1 MLYGLVTLN
10 VHVLCSFSVVYFCCV
25 LYTSSSPDD
34 EPIESHPSL
43 CQLLFESQSPQLV
56 STVFSGRRVQ
66 PDYEE
71 MTSPLDWFATGYC
84 IAHSDTTSS
93 WSVEFGDGDI
103 TTPSPQCL
111 QAFSSGLHY
120 SSTTT
125 HRSGGT
131 GSLTELTLETDL
143 ETPVSPYLE
152 TFPSLF
158 PYSQAI
164 TVLQLY
170 GDLCSDDRGVPV
182 LQQLSHYCPRLRELI
197 LPTLH
202 PPYLSLVP
210 QLPQHTLDTLDLM
223 LPLMKDDSILGHHLQ
238 QCLALKHL
246 ILWGAE
252 DKLVMM
258 IHSLYDDTPILL
270 ISGFFE
276 QCAIFRGCVGSKGIS
291 VYLWINPRNTLI
303 TFRKSNR
310 VSEFK

>member
-1 MLYGLVTLN
+1 M
-10 VHVLCSFSVVYFCCV
+10 
-25 LYTSSSPDD
+25 
-34 EPIESHPSL
+34 
-43 CQLLFESQSPQLV
+43 
-56 STVFSGRRVQ
+56 FSGRRVQ
-66 PDYEE
+66 PGRYII
-71 MTSPLDWFATGYC
+71 TSPLDWFATGYC

-93 WSVEFGDGDI
+93 WSVEFATI
-103 TTPSPQCL
+103 FSTPSPQCL

-131 GSLTELTLETDL
+131 GSLTELTLETDRD
-143 ETPVSPYLE
+143 TPVSPYLE

-164 TVLQLY
+164 PVLQFW

-182 LQQLSHYCPRLRELI
+182 LQQLSHYRPRLRELR
-197 LPTLH
+197 LPTLR

-210 QLPQHTLDTLDLM
+210 QLPQHTLDTLILT
-223 LPLMKDDSILGHHLQ
+223 LPLMKDDSVLGHHLQ

-246 ILWGAE
+246 TLHGPE

-258 IHSLYDDTPILL
+258 IHSLYDDIPILL

-276 QCAIFRGCVGSKGIS
+276 
-291 VYLWINPRNTLI
+291 
-303 TFRKSNR
+303 
-310 VSEFK
+310 

>member
-1 MLYGLVTLN
+1 MFTTILL
-10 VHVLCSFSVVYFCCV
+10 FS
-25 LYTSSSPDD
+25 TSSSPDD
-34 EPIESHPSL
+34 VPIKPHPSL

-66 PDYEE
+66 PAYRYKI
-71 MTSPLDWFATGYC
+71 TSPLDWFATGYC

-93 WSVEFGDGDI
+93 WSVQFGSVFS
-103 TTPSPQCL
+103 TPSPQCL

-131 GSLTELTLETDL
+131 GSLTELTLI
-143 ETPVSPYLE
+143 VSISVSLYLE

-182 LQQLSHYCPRLRELI
+182 LQQLSHYCPRLRVLT
-197 LPTLH
+197 LPTLR

-210 QLPQHTLDTLDLM
+210 QLPQHTLDTLSLT
-223 LPLMKDDSILGHHLQ
+223 LPLMEDDSVLGHHLQ

-246 ILWGAE
+246 ILHGPE

-258 IHSLYDDTPILL
+258 IHSLYDDIPILL

-276 QCAIFRGCVGSKGIS
+276 
-291 VYLWINPRNTLI
+291 
-303 TFRKSNR
+303 
-310 VSEFK
+310 